1 MILPP
6 GGFIML
12 GLILLFFN
20 WLTEKRENAIAQ
32 FATTERNVI

>member
-1 MILPP
+1 MLLPP

-20 WLTEKRENAIAQ
+20 WLQQRRLTRQQRTE
-32 FATTERNVI
+32 VPG

>member
-12 GLILLFFN
+12 GLLLLFFN
-20 WLTEKRENAIAQ
+20 WVKNVREKAEAELDLRSKEVA
-32 FATTERNVI
+32 